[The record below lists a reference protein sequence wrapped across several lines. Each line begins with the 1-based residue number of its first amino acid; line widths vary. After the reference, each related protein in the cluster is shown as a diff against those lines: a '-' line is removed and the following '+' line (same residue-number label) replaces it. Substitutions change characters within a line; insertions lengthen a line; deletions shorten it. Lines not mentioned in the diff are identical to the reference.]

1 MKIDHIRSF
10 LHTVCSVSVIYSYFF
25 IVVFFFATIK
35 LVITGLI
42 SLYS

>member
-10 LHTVCSVSVIYSYFF
+10 LHTVNSICVIYSYFF
-25 IVVFFFATIK
+25 IVVFFFAAIK
-35 LVITGLI
+35 LATTGLI